1 MDELSSSCTV
11 KAITREENRVLQKI
25 LAIRFSEIKDRK
37 KDSNPPAETKSD
49 NIESKKPAVVV
60 FSVHAIRT

>member
-1 MDELSSSCTV
+1 M
-11 KAITREENRVLQKI
+11 LQKI
-25 LAIRFSEIKDRK
+25 LAIRFSEIKDRR

-49 NIESKKPAVVV
+49 NSESKKPAVVV

>member
-11 KAITREENRVLQKI
+11 KAITREENRGLQKI

-37 KDSNPPAETKSD
+37 KDSNAPAEAKSD
-49 NIESKKPAVVV
+49 NSESKKPAVVV
-60 FSVHAIRT
+60 FSVYAIMT

>member
-11 KAITREENRVLQKI
+11 KPLTREENRVLQKI

-37 KDSNPPAETKSD
+37 KDSNAPAEAKSD
-49 NIESKKPAVVV
+49 NSESKKSAVVV
-60 FSVHAIRT
+60 FSVYAIMT